1 MLPSVVFLGFC
12 LAGAAWAQNDWNE
25 PFEPHRIADNLY
37 YVGSKG
43 LSTYLIT
50 TGQGHILINAS
61 FERTVP
67 IIRANVEKLGYKMTD
82 VKYILSSHAHGDHV
96 EGTAMLK
103 EITGAEVWV
112 MKGDD
117 TVMASGG
124 RGQYKYNDKWKP
136 VKISKVLQD
145 GDVVKLGE
153 AALTARWTPGHTKG
167 NTTWVMNVTD
177 KGKKY
182 LAVIIGS
189 PNVNPGF
196 ELVSNKA
203 YPEMAADFAK
213 TFAVLESLPCEIFLG
228 AHGAYYGMD
237 AKVAKLKKGGAE
249 NPFVDP
255 EGYKRYVADRKQY
268 YKAEL
273 ARQKAK

>member
-1 MLPSVVFLGFC
+1 MLSPVVFLALSLG
-12 LAGAAWAQNDWNE
+12 GSAWAQSDWNE

-50 TGQGHILINAS
+50 TKQGHILINAS

-67 IIRANVEKLGYKMTD
+67 IIRANVEKLGFKMTD

-96 EGTAMLK
+96 EGTALLK

-112 MKGDD
+112 MTGDD
-117 TVMASGG
+117 NVMASGG
-124 RGQYKYNDKWKP
+124 KGQYKYNDTWKP
-136 VKISKVLQD
+136 VKVSKVLKD
-145 GDVVKLGE
+145 GDTVQVGD
-153 AALTARWTPGHTKG
+153 AVLTARLTPGHTKG

-196 ELVSNKA
+196 QLVNNRD
-203 YPEMAADFAK
+203 YPQMGADYAK
-213 TFAVLESLPCEIFLG
+213 TFQVLESLPCDIFLG

-237 AKVAKLKKGGAE
+237 VKAAKLKKGGDS

-268 YKAEL
+268 YLTEL
-273 ARQKAK
+273 AKQKAQ